1 MEFAAGLS
9 TTLRGLRWDSSTQR
23 CAEPAQGQMMRKVLL
38 VGINYRGYDERI
50 CREIKALGH
59 ECESVPFRGKAP
71 NSGYKV
77 AILSQALHWVSSLD
91 RRKECEQFV
100 RGTVADAVRSYDP
113 DTLLLINPIFLLD
126 RKWLQ
131 LPQVPV
137 FNWLWDPVW
146 RYPQFREA
154 LSIGSRNFSYDASDC
169 KQYGMHELPLF
180 SVSGASSASPT
191 KRDIDFGFIG
201 SLYPERFA
209 SLARIIQFC
218 RQHGHTFRFAGDL
231 YYFTKLLLPILKKMF
246 PAVMPAFEVTRFTP
260 EQCVD
265 LYARSRCVVNFHAH
279 GHYGFSMR
287 TFEALSQGS
296 NVLTELQPT
305 GLLAEHFG
313 RQIIVADRPA
323 TLTDEK
329 LRRCLQ
335 LQAES
340 SNEEL
345 GTLTL
350 RARLAT
356 LIASMEESRS
366 V

>member
-1 MEFAAGLS
+1 
-9 TTLRGLRWDSSTQR
+9 
-23 CAEPAQGQMMRKVLL
+23 MRKVLL

-59 ECESVPFRGKAP
+59 ECESVPFRDKAP

-77 AILSQALHWVSSLD
+77 AILSQALHRVSSLS

-100 RGTVADAVRSYDP
+100 RGPVADAVRSYVP

-131 LPQVPV
+131 VPHIPI
-137 FNWLWDPVW
+137 FNWLMDPVW

-154 LSIGSRNFSYDASDC
+154 LSIGSRNFSYDVSDC
-169 KQYGMHELPLF
+169 KRYGLHELPLF
-180 SVSGASSASPT
+180 SISAASTAPSAN
-191 KRDIDFGFIG
+191 RDIDFGFIG

-218 RQHGHTFRFAGDL
+218 HEHGRTFRFAGDL
-231 YYFTKLLLPILKKMF
+231 YYFTKLLLPVLKRVF
-246 PAVMPAFEVTRFTP
+246 PAVMPAFELARFTP
-260 EQCVD
+260 EQCID

-279 GHYGFSMR
+279 GHFGFSMR
-287 TFEALSQGS
+287 TFEALSKGS

-305 GLLAEHFG
+305 GLLAQHFS
-313 RQIIVADRPA
+313 RQIIVANTPA

-329 LRRCLQ
+329 LLTCLE
-335 LQAES
+335 LPVES
-340 SNEEL
+340 RNEEL
-345 GTLTL
+345 ETLTL
-350 RARLAT
+350 RARLST